1 MNKIVQSA
9 LFTDFY
15 ELTMAQGYWKRGV
28 SGQRVVFDYFFRRQP
43 FSGGYSVFAGLG
55 TLLDALVG
63 FRFTDADIR
72 FLETLGIFDTAFL
85 KYLTE
90 FSFKG
95 TIHSVREGEIV
106 FPQEPLLRVD
116 GDLVESQIIE
126 GIILNTLNFQSLVAT
141 KSARVWLASG
151 KGRIMEFGLR
161 RAQGSDGAV
170 SATRAAYIG
179 GAFGTSNTLA
189 GNLFGIP
196 LMGTMAHS
204 WIMSYPNELESFKA
218 YAEIYPKAATFL
230 IDTYNTLESGIGNA
244 IAVGR
249 ELAEKGLSF
258 GVRLDSGDIDYLSR
272 EVRARLD
279 EAGLQNAKIVV
290 SNELDEGII
299 EHLVASHAPID
310 VWGVGTNLVTG
321 GNEAAFTGVYKLSMI
336 QAGSVDKAVMK
347 FSDNPEKSTNPAK
360 KDVFRLYDDVG
371 RARLDLITL
380 EGEMPAESVPLVAH
394 HPSCDYRQLSFVPAK
409 VEPLL
414 RKVMEGG
421 RRLGEKPS
429 LAESRQYFMDRIEKF
444 DTTYMRQLNPHI
456 YKVSL
461 SDKLKDLKL
470 GLLRK
475 YLKKK

>member
-28 SGQRVVFDYFFRRQP
+28 SAQRVVFDYFYRRQP

-55 TLLDALVG
+55 TLLDALKG
-63 FRFTDADIR
+63 FRFTDEDIR
-72 FLETLGIFDTAFL
+72 FLDTLEIFDKAFL
-85 KYLTE
+85 EYLSG
-90 FSFKG
+90 FRFKG

-106 FPQEPLLRVD
+106 FPQEPLLRVE

-126 GIILNTLNFQSLVAT
+126 GVILNTLNFQSLVAT

-170 SATRAAYIG
+170 SATRAAFIG

-204 WIMSYPNELESFKA
+204 WVMSYPTELESFKA
-218 YAEIYPKAATFL
+218 YAEIYPTAATFL
-230 IDTYNTLESGIGNA
+230 IDTYNTLESGVGNA
-244 IAVGR
+244 ITVGK
-249 ELAEKGLSF
+249 ELAERGLSF

-279 EAGLQNAKIVV
+279 EAGLTKAKIVV
-290 SNELDEGII
+290 SNELDEDII

-321 GNEAAFTGVYKLSMI
+321 GNEAAFTGVYKLAMI
-336 QAGSVDKAVMK
+336 HSGSVDKAVMK
-347 FSDNPEKSTNPAK
+347 FSDNPEKSTNPGK
-360 KDVFRLYDDVG
+360 KEVFRLYDETG

-380 EGEMPAESVPLVAH
+380 DGEAPAASVPLIAY
-394 HPSCDYRQLSFVPAK
+394 HPSGDYRQLSFVPAK

-414 RKVMEGG
+414 QKVMENG
-421 RRLGEKPS
+421 LKTGEAPS
-429 LAESRQYFMDRIEKF
+429 LAESKAYFMNRIDSF

-456 YKVSL
+456 YKVSI

-470 GLLRK
+470 GLLKK